1 MILLSLTALRKC
13 CPVIAYSGFS
23 INTTASLTAQLSM
36 EIGAGNCTQQDGFRL
51 DEGIYGNVFTEN
63 IFLRSSYVIN
73 WGDSASDSG
82 SRTHVGAV
90 NTYRRYSYAGMYT
103 IQVAVCNN
111 PANTVDLCCD
121 SLLWPIEVALKT

>member
-1 MILLSLTALRKC
+1 M
-13 CPVIAYSGFS
+13 CPH
-23 INTTASLTAQLSM
+23 
-36 EIGAGNCTQQDGFRL
+36 
-51 DEGIYGNVFTEN
+51 
-63 IFLRSSYVIN
+63 SSYVIN
-73 WGDSASDSG
+73 WGDGASDSG

-121 SLLWPIEVALKT
+121 SLLWPIEVALKS